1 MSSATAT
8 APVPARMAAGG
19 TMLKVD
25 RIAMHFGGLRALD
38 EVSLQVGENQV
49 VGLIGPNGSGKSTLI
64 NVLSRIYEPTSGQVT
79 LDGKDLGHA
88 GIHEVPALGIT
99 RTFQNVRLFATM
111 TVRDNLLMG
120 TTAKTHA
127 GMLAS
132 GLSLPSARTEERR
145 IAAQVDDVARLLG
158 LEQSLDRVAGDL
170 PYGLQKLT
178 ELGRALVSQPRLV
191 LLDEPVAGMNPT
203 EKQALSAALGRV
215 RAARAVS
222 FLLVEHDMSFV
233 MSLCEYLYVL
243 NFGKLIAEGVPDD
256 VRANPLV
263 IEAYLGAG
271 DDAED

>member
-1 MSSATAT
+1 MSSEAAAT
-8 APVPARMAAGG
+8 PAAGAG
-19 TMLKVD
+19 SVMLEVD
-25 RIAMHFGGLRALD
+25 RVAVHFGGLRALD
-38 EVSLQVGENQV
+38 EVSLRVGENQV

-64 NVLSRIYEPTSGQVT
+64 NVLSRIYEPTSGKVM
-79 LDGKDLGHA
+79 LDGRDLGQA
-88 GIHEVPALGIT
+88 GIHEVPGLGIT

-120 TTAKTHA
+120 TTARTRA

-132 GLSLPSARTEERR
+132 GLSLPSARREERLVATQVEE
-145 IAAQVDDVARLLG
+145 IAALLG
-158 LEQSLDRVAGDL
+158 LEAALDRVAGDL

-203 EKQALSAALGRV
+203 EKQALSAALARV
-215 RAARAVS
+215 RSARSVS

-233 MSLCEYLYVL
+233 MRLCEFLYVL
-243 NFGKLIAEGVPDD
+243 NFGKLIAQGLPDA
-256 VRANPLV
+256 VRADPVV